1 MGCATASWSGPR
13 HETGVF
19 GPPYGL
25 NVTEAFN
32 VLRALPGR
40 TLEDSSMQVPTPAPA
55 PLPPLPAVPAQGV
68 SVAPPVE
75 GATAADIYQALK
87 AQRRVL
93 GDQLESLEDKRRD
106 LSQRLEEQ
114 PMIAGAD
121 RKGIEARITE
131 IDGRIAAVEKQI
143 SQSDAQIA
151 NQAAVPGAAVQPPEP
166 RRQGPPEEAWVLGGM
181 FIVIVLLPLSIAMA
195 RRIWRRGVATITQ
208 LPAELSERLSRLEQG
223 MDAVAVEVERIG
235 EGQRYMSRLMGE
247 DVALRAIGAG
257 AAEPVEVKAR
267 DADAHY
273 RR

>member
-1 MGCATASWSGPR
+1 
-13 HETGVF
+13 
-19 GPPYGL
+19 
-25 NVTEAFN
+25 
-32 VLRALPGR
+32 
-40 TLEDSSMQVPTPAPA
+40 MQAPTPATA
-55 PLPPLPAVPAQGV
+55 PLPPLPALPAQGV
-68 SVAPPVE
+68 SVAPPVQ
-75 GATAADIYQALK
+75 GATAADVYQALK

-106 LSQRLEEQ
+106 LSQRLEE
-114 PMIAGAD
+114 PMVGGAD

-131 IDGRIAAVEKQI
+131 IDGRISAVDKQI
-143 SQSDAQIA
+143 SESEAQIA
-151 NQAAVPGAAVQPPEP
+151 RQAAVPGAAVQPPEP

-181 FIVIVLLPLSIAMA
+181 FIVIVLLPLSIALA
-195 RRIWRRGVATITQ
+195 RRIWRRGVATITH

-247 DVALRAIGAG
+247 DNSLRAIGAG

-267 DADAHY
+267 EADAHY